1 MAETQVLEPE
11 ILTAVTKA
19 VSRTPV
25 PAEPTDIDPTARL
38 CLTCNRVALPSN
50 RRCARCAEA
59 EQETKDIL
67 AAAAERISRRALEY
81 ADIHLTAAQV
91 AASKGNADPS
101 QWALL
106 HTRSVQPVETKSTG
120 GPAVTVQIGMILPGL
135 PGATSSQ
142 S

>member
-19 VSRTPV
+19 MTRASER
-25 PAEPTDIDPTARL
+25 AEPTDIDPTARL
-38 CLTCNRVALPSN
+38 CLTCNRPALPSN

-67 AAAAERISRRALEY
+67 AAAAERIQRRAVEY
-81 ADIHLTAAQV
+81 ADIHLTAAQA
-91 AASKGNADPS
+91 AASKGNAEPS

-106 HTRSVQPVETKSTG
+106 HTRSVQPVETKSAG

-135 PGATSSQ
+135 PGATASQ